1 MKRNILARR
10 AASAALAACMM
21 FSLSAPALAASTDA
35 LLQQSTAAK
44 SAVSVLDE
52 ENGMMEEEP
61 AYQMNL
67 KYGSIRV
74 YIGADGKQYAKQGEN
89 EAQQSGNL
97 SITTNG
103 SPTDNTITIEGGT
116 IGAKVTLSNV
126 NIETTSD
133 AAVSVSGNV
142 ELVIAGTNT
151 LQSGWGHAGVE
162 KADDNG
168 TLTISGTGRMTNF
181 TKDAPAPWADQA
193 DQITTVEVEGTVTSV
208 GATAFKDCTAL
219 TTVNIADG
227 VEYIEAGAFNGCTAL
242 TELNIPLSV
251 GYIKTGAFKG
261 CTALTSVTIR
271 DNCRLDMNV
280 FPDTVEVNY
289 AEG

>member
-1 MKRNILARR
+1 MKLERKVRLCSAAAAVLIAAIALTGCGGSKTT
-10 AASAALAACMM
+10 AASAAA
-21 FSLSAPALAASTDA
+21 SSVAASTAAANNSCGEGVTWA
-35 LLQQSTAAK
+35 L
-44 SAVSVLDE
+44 
-52 ENGMMEEEP
+52 
-61 AYQMNL
+61 
-67 KYGSIRV
+67 
-74 YIGADGKQYAKQGEN
+74 AD
-89 EAQQSGNL
+89 
-97 SITTNG
+97 
-103 SPTDNTITIEGGT
+103 
-116 IGAKVTLSNV
+116 
-126 NIETTSD
+126 
-133 AAVSVSGNV
+133 
-142 ELVIAGTNT
+142 
-151 LQSGWGHAGVE
+151 
-162 KADDNG
+162 G

-181 TKDAPAPWADQA
+181 TKDAPAPWAAQA

-242 TELNIPLSV
+242 TEINIPLSV

-280 FPDTVEVNY
+280 FPDTVEVNH

>member
-1 MKRNILARR
+1 MKRNVLARQ

-52 ENGMMEEEP
+52 ENDM
-61 AYQMNL
+61 AVYQMNL

-74 YIGADGKQYAKQGEN
+74 YIGDDGKQYVQQGDN

-97 SITTNG
+97 SITTDG
-103 SPTDNTITIEGGT
+103 STTANTLTIEGGT

-126 NIETTSD
+126 KIETTSN

-142 ELVIAGTNT
+142 ELIIAGTNT
-151 LQSGWGHAGVE
+151 NTLRSGTDHAGVE

-168 TLTISGTGRMTNF
+168 T
-181 TKDAPAPWADQA
+181 
-193 DQITTVEVEGTVTSV
+193 
-208 GATAFKDCTAL
+208 
-219 TTVNIADG
+219 
-227 VEYIEAGAFNGCTAL
+227 
-242 TELNIPLSV
+242 
-251 GYIKTGAFKG
+251 
-261 CTALTSVTIR
+261 
-271 DNCRLDMNV
+271 
-280 FPDTVEVNY
+280 
-289 AEG
+289 

>member
-1 MKRNILARR
+1 MKLERKVRLC
-10 AASAALAACMM
+10 SAAAAVLIAAIALTGCGG
-21 FSLSAPALAASTDA
+21 SKTTASSAVASSVAASTA
-35 LLQQSTAAK
+35 AASTAAATNN
-44 SAVSVLDE
+44 SCGEGVTWAL
-52 ENGMMEEEP
+52 
-61 AYQMNL
+61 
-67 KYGSIRV
+67 
-74 YIGADGKQYAKQGEN
+74 AD
-89 EAQQSGNL
+89 
-97 SITTNG
+97 
-103 SPTDNTITIEGGT
+103 
-116 IGAKVTLSNV
+116 
-126 NIETTSD
+126 
-133 AAVSVSGNV
+133 
-142 ELVIAGTNT
+142 
-151 LQSGWGHAGVE
+151 
-162 KADDNG
+162 G

-242 TELNIPLSV
+242 TEVNIPLSV

-271 DNCRLDMNV
+271 DDCRLDMNV

>member
-1 MKRNILARR
+1 MKLERKVRLCSAAAAVLIAAIALTGCGGSKSTASSA
-10 AASAALAACMM
+10 AAS
-21 FSLSAPALAASTDA
+21 SVAAST
-35 LLQQSTAAK
+35 AA
-44 SAVSVLDE
+44 A
-52 ENGMMEEEP
+52 
-61 AYQMNL
+61 
-67 KYGSIRV
+67 
-74 YIGADGKQYAKQGEN
+74 
-89 EAQQSGNL
+89 
-97 SITTNG
+97 
-103 SPTDNTITIEGGT
+103 TDNSCGEG
-116 IGAKVTLSNV
+116 VTWAL
-126 NIETTSD
+126 
-133 AAVSVSGNV
+133 
-142 ELVIAGTNT
+142 
-151 LQSGWGHAGVE
+151 
-162 KADDNG
+162 ADG

-227 VEYIEAGAFNGCTAL
+227 VEYIADGVEYIEAGAFNGCTAL
-242 TELNIPLSV
+242 TEVNIPLSV

-280 FPDTVEVNY
+280 FPDTVEVNH